1 MTDAPKPTID
11 LKPFNLPFEIKE
23 RKFNLKLSLNS
34 NKIIFLIEE
43 LNTIPPLIFEKSYT
57 KEDLEKISQIFKLFE
72 NIKEAF
78 EKISEILKSKTFES
92 EINEQEIKIKYKNVF
107 AEFSFIIPI
116 KENQDLNQLIR
127 NLYSIIKDL
136 KKENESNNERIKNLE
151 EELKEIKNKLLPLKE
166 EKDIEEKEKEENFF
180 YQSTILMSR
189 EEKELISNWI
199 KQNTQKKFKLLYR
212 ASKDGD
218 SIKTFHEKCDNKGPT
233 VMIIKT
239 NTGFRFGGYNPLFWD
254 QSGDYKSDKLTFLFS
269 LKKKKKYTLISG
281 KESYSVYGNS
291 DRAAFGGGHDIGIF
305 DQCTKNNKSY
315 INTPCS
321 FNTNEKSELSGGQ
334 YNITVSDYEVYSVE
348 F

>member
-11 LKPFNLPFEIKE
+11 LKPFILPFEIKE

-43 LNTIPPLIFEKSYT
+43 LNTIPPLIFEKSFT
-57 KEDLEKISQIFKLFE
+57 KEELEKISQIFKIF
-72 NIKEAF
+72 NDIKEAF
-78 EKISEILKSKTFES
+78 EKISEILNSKTFES
-92 EINEQEIKIKYKNVF
+92 EINEQEIKIIYKNVF

-136 KKENESNNERIKNLE
+136 KKQNESNNEEIKNLKDE
-151 EELKEIKNKLLPLKE
+151 IKEIKNKLLPLKE

-180 YQSTILMSR
+180 YQSTILTSK

-199 KQNTQKKFKLLYR
+199 KENTKKKFKLLYR

-218 SIKTFHEKCDNKGPT
+218 LIKTFHEKCDNKGPT

-254 QSGDYKSDKLTFLFS
+254 QSGYKKDILTFIFS
-269 LKKKKKYTLISG
+269 LDKKKKYTLKSG
-281 KESYSVYGNS
+281 HEQYSVYGNS
-291 DRAAFGGGHDIGIF
+291 DSAAFGSGHDIGIF
-305 DQCTKNNKSY
+305 DQCTKNNNSY
-315 INTPCS
+315 INTPYS
-321 FNTNEKSELSGGQ
+321 FNTTEKSELSGGQ

>member
-11 LKPFNLPFEIKE
+11 LKPFILPFEIKE

-43 LNTIPPLIFEKSYT
+43 LNTIPPLIFEKSFT
-57 KEDLEKISQIFKLFE
+57 KEELEKISQIFKIF
-72 NIKEAF
+72 NDIKEAF
-78 EKISEILKSKTFES
+78 EKISELLKSKTFES
-92 EINEQEIKIKYKNVF
+92 EINEQEIKIIYKNVF

-136 KKENESNNERIKNLE
+136 KKENESNNQKIKNLE
-151 EELKEIKNKLLPLKE
+151 EEIKEIKNKLLPLKE
-166 EKDIEEKEKEENFF
+166 EKDKNEKEKDENFF
-180 YQSTILMSR
+180 YQSTVLQSK

-199 KQNTQKKFKLLYR
+199 KENTYKKFKLLYR

-218 SIKTFHEKCDNKGPT
+218 LMKTFHEKCDNKGPT
-233 VMIIKT
+233 VMLIKT

-254 QSGDYKSDKLTFLFS
+254 QSGNYKSDKLTFIFS
-269 LKKKKKYTLISG
+269 LDKKKKYTLKSG
-281 KESYSVYGNS
+281 QEQYSVYGNY
-291 DRAAFGGGHDIGIF
+291 DRAAFGGGHDICIY
-305 DQCTKNNKSY
+305 DQCMRNNKSY
-315 INTPCS
+315 INTPSS
-321 FNTNEKSELSGGQ
+321 FNTTEKSELSGGQ